1 MTLTGKMF
9 RDAVISGANNIS
21 NNRLAVDELNVFPV
35 PDGDTGTNMSMT
47 IGNAL
52 AELKAANDGITA
64 GEAAKLTA
72 GAMLRGARG
81 NSGVI
86 LSLIFR
92 GLSKGLAGKEEADAK
107 LLSDSF
113 KLGVD
118 AAYKSVMKPTEG
130 TILTVV
136 REAWENTKDSVA
148 EGGDAAEFL
157 AAFIAEGEK
166 SLEKTPELLPALKK
180 AGVVDAGGK
189 GLLVILEGMQ
199 QVISGGAV
207 IRSESETKPAAPAAV
222 AAAGAVQE
230 DIHYAYCTEYIVNK
244 KAGAKDA
251 TALRAFLETIGD
263 CVVVVDDDDI
273 IKVHVHSNH
282 PGKAIEEG
290 IKFGE
295 LTRMKIENMREQHH
309 NIVKADE
316 AVQQNRKVP
325 VKPEKDFGFVAVA
338 AGAGIE
344 ALFRDL
350 GADSI
355 VRGGQTMNPSTEDI
369 LEAIGQTPA
378 HNVFVLPNNKNIIMA
393 AEQAVSLADRNV
405 CVLQSRTIPQGISAL
420 MNFDPGADF
429 VTNRSNM
436 TDALGR
442 VQSGQ
447 ITFAVRD
454 SEYDGHK
461 IKQGEIL
468 AMDNGKIVFT
478 EKDVTKALTKLT
490 KRLISGSSSYVTVIY
505 GSDVT
510 DEAANAA
517 YEQLRARISDSIDI
531 NLVNGGQPVYYYII
545 SVE

>member
-136 REAWENTKDSVA
+136 REAWENTKDSAA

-273 IKVHVHSNH
+273 IKVHVHYNH